1 MALTATVKDG
11 EGNVVGVLVLNEKQ
25 FKTGNT
31 GFFGQGKLE
40 IGGKRYQCQAQAVLI
55 KGQDAKPE

>member
-1 MALTATVKDG
+1 MTLTATIKDDT
-11 EGNVVGVLVLNEKQ
+11 GNVIGVLVLNEKQ

-31 GFFGQGKLE
+31 GFFGQGKLD

-55 KGQDAKPE
+55 KGQEPQPE